1 MVAISRCVTEA
12 LRYVTVVH
20 DLSRLL
26 AVLLRHVSSVAIGCV
41 LTLKS
46 HVFFPSVKVSYGRNI
61 NTMQFKAFYVPF
73 I

>member
-26 AVLLRHVSSVAIGCV
+26 AVLLRPVSSVAIGFV

-46 HVFFPSVKVSYGRNI
+46 HVFFSLLSRSATDEI
-61 NTMQFKAFYVPF
+61 
-73 I
+73 